1 MKQNELPSNV
11 RDAIKALDESI
22 TGLTPGQ
29 LFEVKTWVINLCH
42 FEEARYVYNH
52 R

>member
-1 MKQNELPSNV
+1 MKQDELPINV
-11 RDAIKALDESI
+11 RNSVKALNEAI
-22 TGLTPGQ
+22 TGLTPAQ
-29 LFEVKTWVINLCH
+29 LFEVKTWVLNLCH